1 MEMSFDIRL
10 ASAYKSPSQRARVL
24 TESWVREQM
33 YCPSCGSSSLD
44 KYPNNTPV
52 GDFYCAQC
60 KEDYE
65 LKSKRNTLGSKL
77 VDGEYDAMMRCL
89 RSGEVPSIFALTYD
103 VLKGCI
109 LDFIVIPNHFFVPAI
124 IEKRKPLAKTAKRA
138 RWTGCNILIHQIP
151 QAGRV
156 SIVSKGTPV
165 EKPFV
170 LRAWKHTLFL
180 REQTKLEKRGWI
192 LDVMTCIERIE
203 RPEFALSDV
212 YQYESE
218 LSKLHPDNRHI
229 RDKIRQQLQFLRDIG
244 YLDFLGKGRYAV
256 K

>member
-109 LDFIVIPNHFFVPAI
+109 LEWH
-124 IEKRKPLAKTAKRA
+124 L
-138 RWTGCNILIHQIP
+138 L
-151 QAGRV
+151 
-156 SIVSKGTPV
+156 
-165 EKPFV
+165 
-170 LRAWKHTLFL
+170 KH
-180 REQTKLEKRGWI
+180 
-192 LDVMTCIERIE
+192 
-203 RPEFALSDV
+203 
-212 YQYESE
+212 
-218 LSKLHPDNRHI
+218 
-229 RDKIRQQLQFLRDIG
+229 
-244 YLDFLGKGRYAV
+244 
-256 K
+256 